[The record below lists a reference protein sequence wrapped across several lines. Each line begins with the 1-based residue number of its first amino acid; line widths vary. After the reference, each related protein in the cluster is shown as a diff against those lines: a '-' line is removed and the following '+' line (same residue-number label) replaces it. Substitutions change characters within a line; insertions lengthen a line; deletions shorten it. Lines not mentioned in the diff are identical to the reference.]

1 VRSCR
6 LTAVALAA
14 LALAA
19 CGGGEGGDDPGP
31 QQVVRDFVKATAAG
45 DSERL
50 CEDILTPEFIASAT
64 GANEGETAACKRQ
77 LDVITGLRISLVRIG
92 RTEID
97 GDDARV
103 AAVLRLQG
111 QRQPRVFRLKRQDG
125 EWRLAGGSGAAG

>member
-1 VRSCR
+1 VRSRR

-19 CGGGEGGDDPGP
+19 CGGGDDGAGP

-50 CEDILTPEFIASAT
+50 CDEILTPEFIASAT
-64 GANEGETAACKRQ
+64 GAKEGDTGACKRQ
-77 LDVITGLRISLVRIG
+77 FEVITGLRISLIRIG

-103 AAVLRLQG
+103 EAVLRLQG
-111 QRQPRVFRLKRQDG
+111 QRQRRVFRLKRQDG